1 MLNCENIFRHT
12 ILFLYLCKFTYS
24 IIRDVL
30 LSLLDYYKNA
40 EKIKYY
46 KMGMKLS
53 INGLCTA
60 AKLFCAQESGQMK
73 KELFGVT
80 DGKAIGTFVE
90 HEFQCF
96 LKEQYDIEA
105 GNSVNG
111 LDLPSVNT
119 DIKVTS
125 ITQPQSSCPYK
136 NSRQKIYG
144 LGYNLI
150 VFVYQ
155 KEDDVKKKK
164 GTLHFVSCIFVDA
177 SRTADYQLTHSI
189 LEILKNNGNEDDI
202 FALLND
208 RRVPGDETTL
218 NLLAEEIVKNP
229 PKQGYLTI
237 SNALQWRLQYRRIV
251 DLNEKITGINT
262 IVKYEG

>member
-1 MLNCENIFRHT
+1 MKKTLNVNE
-12 ILFLYLCKFTYS
+12 LCAS
-24 IIRDVL
+24 
-30 LSLLDYYKNA
+30 A
-40 EKIKYY
+40 EI
-46 KMGMKLS
+46 
-53 INGLCTA
+53 
-60 AKLFCAQESGQMK
+60 FCAQESGQMK

-90 HEFQCF
+90 HEFQNF
-96 LKEQYDIEA
+96 LKMQFDIEA
-105 GNSVNG
+105 GNSASG

-136 NSRQKIYG
+136 DSRQKIYG
-144 LGYNLI
+144 LSYNLI
-150 VFVYQ
+150 VFVYR

-164 GTLHFVSCIFVDA
+164 GALHFVSCIFVEA
-177 SRTADYQLTHSI
+177 LRTADYQLTHSI

-218 NLLAEEIVKNP
+218 NLLAKEITQNP
-229 PKQGYLTI
+229 PQQGYLTI
-237 SNALQWRLQYRRIV
+237 SNALQWRLQYGRIV
-251 DLNEKITGINT
+251 NLSEVIEGINT

>member
-1 MLNCENIFRHT
+1 MKK
-12 ILFLYLCKFTYS
+12 ILKAKELC
-24 IIRDVL
+24 I
-30 LSLLDYYKNA
+30 
-40 EKIKYY
+40 
-46 KMGMKLS
+46 
-53 INGLCTA
+53 A
-60 AKLFCAQESGQMK
+60 AKMFCIQESGVMR

-90 HEFQCF
+90 HEFQDF
-96 LKEQYDIEA
+96 LKTQYDIES
-105 GNSVNG
+105 GNSANG

-136 NSRQKIYG
+136 DSRQKIYG

-150 VFVYQ
+150 VFVYR

-164 GTLHFVSCIFVDA
+164 GALHFVSCIFVDA
-177 SRTADYQLTHSI
+177 SRTADYQLTYSI

-218 NLLAEEIVKNP
+218 SILAEEIVKNP

-237 SNALQWRLQYRRIV
+237 SNALQWRLQYGRIV
-251 DLNEKITGINT
+251 NLNEEIKGINT